1 MSIRTLVTWWSRLP
15 AGLTVATL
23 TLAIALVSS
32 PALAAVHGG
41 PPGGTPG
48 PGGPGSG
55 NAGSG
60 HKGALLPILPDGTPI
75 EPSTWREEST
85 ESTEILDEGRWDWE
99 LSLVGVSSD
108 RADGLDSNEIGWA
121 HAEVRRGLGGG
132 LQLRASIE
140 SWDRGDVQEGALAQH
155 VIEAGYGSTSL
166 DLRRQ
171 LTTTES
177 TGPRAC
183 MGVRAR
189 FPGSAE
195 SPGAH
200 AAEAGAFLPVTF
212 PLGQSTHL
220 GAMVEANVVPDALDA
235 ARHLEGVSSLELAHD
250 FTNRLSGRA
259 EVVGVWY
266 GEPGRP
272 VLGVVDTGISVEPLP
287 HVGVTLGATGGMS
300 GGTTELGWFGRLS
313 VHP

>member
-1 MSIRTLVTWWSRLP
+1 MSRL
-15 AGLTVATL
+15 AASLRVA
-23 TLAIALVSS
+23 TLAIAIVLVSS
-32 PALAAVHGG
+32 RAFAAGHGG
-41 PPGGTPG
+41 GAPAG
-48 PGGPGSG
+48 
-55 NAGSG
+55 GSG

-75 EPSTWREEST
+75 EPGTWREETT

-99 LSLVGVSSD
+99 LNLVGMTSD
-108 RADGLDSNEIGWA
+108 RADGLDANEIDWA
-121 HAEVRRGLGGG
+121 HADVRRGLGGG
-132 LQLRASIE
+132 LQLGASIE

-155 VIEAGYGSTSL
+155 VVEAGYGSTSL

-171 LTTTES
+171 LTAAGS

-183 MGVRAR
+183 VGVRAR
-189 FPGSAE
+189 FPGSPE

-212 PLGQSTHL
+212 PLGQNTRL
-220 GAMVEANVVPDALDA
+220 GTMVEANVVPDALDA
-235 ARHLEGVSSLELAHD
+235 ARHLEGLSSLELTHD
-250 FTNRLSGRA
+250 FTDRLSARA

-272 VLGVVDTGISVEPLP
+272 VLGVVDTGISVDPLP
-287 HVGVTLGATGGMS
+287 HVGVTLGATGGLS
-300 GGTTELGWFGRLS
+300 GGTTELGWFGRFS